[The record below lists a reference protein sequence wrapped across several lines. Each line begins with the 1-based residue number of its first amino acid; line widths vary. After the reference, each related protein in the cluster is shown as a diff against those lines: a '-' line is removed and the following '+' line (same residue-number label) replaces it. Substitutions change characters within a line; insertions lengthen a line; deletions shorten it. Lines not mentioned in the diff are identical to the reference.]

1 MNNSK
6 LHFALW
12 AEDIGQYLHTGYNSK
27 TLTEIESSLREYVSI
42 DESENE
48 RYGDLNILNI
58 LQMTGLSLD
67 YSESAFHYRDGYM
80 DRTQTYRIG
89 NTVPN
94 SFLQ

>member
-1 MNNSK
+1 MNNRK

-12 AEDIGQYLHTGYNSK
+12 AEDIRQYLHTGYNAT
-27 TLTEIESSLREYVSI
+27 TLAEIESSLRDYVSI

-48 RYGDLNILNI
+48 KYSDLNILEI
-58 LQMTGLSLD
+58 LQMAGLALD
-67 YSESAFHYRDGYM
+67 YSESAFHYLDDCM

-89 NTVPN
+89 NAVPN